1 MNSFWKMKL
10 KLGYAI
16 LFLFIS
22 HFTFSQKTLVEGIV
36 TDQLTGEPMPFVT
49 VRFQDA
55 KVGTFTDTSG
65 YYSINT
71 YYATDSLVFSF
82 SGYISKVLPVERDQS
97 QEINVTLEVRQSEI
111 DEVVVRAPDELPST
125 RLHKRV
131 IANKPVNDKEK
142 LDSYEYEVYN
152 KIQLDLNNI
161 GEKFK
166 ENDIVKRLDLI
177 LNYLDSAK
185 NGTSFLPVILSESVS
200 DFYFKNR
207 PKQKKEVVK
216 ATKTTGMQNIEAQ
229 QFLGDMYLDVNIY
242 DNYINL
248 FNKDFISPVANF
260 ARSFYRFYLEDSTFI
275 DNQWCYLLTFK
286 PKRKG
291 DMTFEG
297 EMWIHDTTYAVKHF
311 KAEIAPWAN
320 INYVQGLYLE
330 HEFDMVAPEV
340 WMLTNERMI
349 ADLKITKKTDIYGFY
364 ARRNSSR
371 RNYVINN
378 VRPESFYKSNSTVEL
393 QEGAKDRSDEYW
405 AEVRHEPLS
414 EQETGI
420 DQMIDSLN
428 QLRFFKNFKNVLY
441 MATTG
446 YWRAGPLEIGSLFSF
461 ASVNPVEKFRMA
473 LSLRTSNDFSR
484 KIELGGTVAY
494 GFGDER
500 FKYRG
505 LVRVNL
511 GKKKRAL
518 LSTYYNYDIEQIGQS
533 PTAAAVGST
542 FGTLLL
548 NGPLDKLTFVERVG
562 LNLEKDVGKDIILFG
577 GFEWKE
583 YTPLGIANY
592 LREDQT
598 TGIIDTISR
607 INTTEF
613 TARFRWGKDEE
624 FISGAFDRTSVGSR
638 YPIFSIQGTFG
649 IKDLFDSDYNYQKID
664 LFIEHSRAIGFLGRI
679 RYSVNFGY
687 IFGNAAYPFLKVHE
701 GNQSYWLMLN
711 AFNKM
716 NFFEFIS
723 DKYVSVMLENHWDGL
738 FLDRIPLMRR
748 LKWRLVSSFRMV
760 YGQID
765 DRHESEMIL
774 PDFTRNFDY
783 TPYAEV
789 GLGIENI
796 FLVGRIDVFWRLSH
810 LDPGVRV
817 TDIQN
822 FGVRARYSINF

>member
-1 MNSFWKMKL
+1 
-10 KLGYAI
+10 
-16 LFLFIS
+16 
-22 HFTFSQKTLVEGIV
+22 
-36 TDQLTGEPMPFVT
+36 
-49 VRFQDA
+49 
-55 KVGTFTDTSG
+55 
-65 YYSINT
+65 
-71 YYATDSLVFSF
+71 
-82 SGYISKVLPVERDQS
+82 
-97 QEINVTLEVRQSEI
+97 
-111 DEVVVRAPDELPST
+111 
-125 RLHKRV
+125 
-131 IANKPVNDKEK
+131 
-142 LDSYEYEVYN
+142 
-152 KIQLDLNNI
+152 
-161 GEKFK
+161 
-166 ENDIVKRLDLI
+166 
-177 LNYLDSAK
+177 
-185 NGTSFLPVILSESVS
+185 
-200 DFYFKNR
+200 
-207 PKQKKEVVK
+207 
-216 ATKTTGMQNIEAQ
+216 
-229 QFLGDMYLDVNIY
+229 
-242 DNYINL
+242 
-248 FNKDFISPVANF
+248 
-260 ARSFYRFYLEDSTFI
+260 
-275 DNQWCYLLTFK
+275 
-286 PKRKG
+286 
-291 DMTFEG
+291 
-297 EMWIHDTTYAVKHF
+297 
-311 KAEIAPWAN
+311 
-320 INYVQGLYLE
+320 
-330 HEFDMVAPEV
+330 
-340 WMLTNERMI
+340 
-349 ADLKITKKTDIYGFY
+349 
-364 ARRNSSR
+364 
-371 RNYVINN
+371 
-378 VRPESFYKSNSTVEL
+378 
-393 QEGAKDRSDEYW
+393 
-405 AEVRHEPLS
+405 
-414 EQETGI
+414 
-420 DQMIDSLN
+420 
-428 QLRFFKNFKNVLY
+428 
-441 MATTG
+441 
-446 YWRAGPLEIGSLFSF
+446 
-461 ASVNPVEKFRMA
+461 MA

-494 GFGDER
+494 GFGDKR

-505 LVRVNL
+505 LVRLNL
-511 GKKKRAL
+511 GKKKRSI

-533 PTAAAVGST
+533 PTAATVGST

-592 LREDQT
+592 LREDQV
-598 TGIIDTISR
+598 TGIVDTISK

-649 IKDLFDSDYNYQKID
+649 VKDLFDSDYNYQKVN

-765 DRHESEMIL
+765 NRHEREMIL
-774 PDFTRNFDY
+774 PDFTRNFGD
-783 TPYAEV
+783 TPYSEV